1 MGPIEDECGVEQGGK
16 NSTDFYKVYNNEQL
30 NLAQDSGFGVPIGPV
45 IISGIGQAD
54 DVALLSSDIHALQGL
69 LDLSLYYCAKYNVS
83 LSTEKTKLQ
92 AFSTKATA
100 TEAFLTTATSL
111 LNIEGENIA
120 FSEDA
125 EHVGVLR
132 SVNGNLPHLLSRF
145 VAHRR
150 AMHAIL
156 PAGSAKSHR
165 GNPAANLR
173 AHSTYGTPVLFSG
186 IASLVLTS
194 SEVNL
199 LDQHIKVTLQR
210 LQKLRDKTPV
220 CVVMFL
226 GGHLPGKALLHLRL
240 LSIFGM
246 VCRLS
251 GSVIHK
257 IADYQLTTAKPAS
270 GSWFLHIRELCL
282 KYNLGSPLSLLH
294 NPQTKE
300 VFKKTMKSKVID
312 YWETHLRAEAEIL
325 RENSLKYFHAGF
337 MSLTRPHPL
346 WSTCG
351 SNPFEIHK
359 AVTQAKMLSGRY
371 VTDQLSRHWTKNK
384 SGACLIPGCSGQHI
398 GSLEHL
404 LLFCPALAEAR
415 SGIIKLCVAVSSE
428 SDDLRTIILTM
439 LSGQPVVKMMQF
451 ILDCSSMP
459 EVIRL
464 TQHSTQETL
473 ERLFYISRTWCYTMH
488 RTRMNKLGLF
498 QYR

>member
-1 MGPIEDECGVEQGGK
+1 
-16 NSTDFYKVYNNEQL
+16 
-30 NLAQDSGFGVPIGPV
+30 
-45 IISGIGQAD
+45 
-54 DVALLSSDIHALQGL
+54 
-69 LDLSLYYCAKYNVS
+69 
-83 LSTEKTKLQ
+83 
-92 AFSTKATA
+92 
-100 TEAFLTTATSL
+100 
-111 LNIEGENIA
+111 
-120 FSEDA
+120 
-125 EHVGVLR
+125 
-132 SVNGNLPHLLSRF
+132 
-145 VAHRR
+145 
-150 AMHAIL
+150 
-156 PAGSAKSHR
+156 
-165 GNPAANLR
+165 
-173 AHSTYGTPVLFSG
+173 
-186 IASLVLTS
+186 
-194 SEVNL
+194 
-199 LDQHIKVTLQR
+199 
-210 LQKLRDKTPV
+210 
-220 CVVMFL
+220 
-226 GGHLPGKALLHLRL
+226 
-240 LSIFGM
+240 M

-404 LLFCPALAEAR
+404 LLFCPAIAEAR